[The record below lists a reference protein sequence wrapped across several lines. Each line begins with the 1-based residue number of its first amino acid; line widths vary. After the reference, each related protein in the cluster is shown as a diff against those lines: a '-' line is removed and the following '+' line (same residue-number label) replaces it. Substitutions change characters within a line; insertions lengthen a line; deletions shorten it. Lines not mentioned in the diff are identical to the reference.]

1 MPAKRAAAAVETT
14 IELLRRLMR
23 ASGRPRYQIEEA
35 LGYGPTYL
43 AQVARGR
50 IELKLRV
57 LLEVL
62 EELDVEPMAFFEHV
76 FPPRA
81 SRASGDE
88 ALASAAALGLAAGAE
103 RTAATA
109 TPRLSKDEILE
120 IMSSMLDRAFAEGA
134 KPPERPATAT
144 KKATGGR
151 GRATRARRS

>member
-1 MPAKRAAAAVETT
+1 MPTERAAAAVETT

-81 SRASGDE
+81 PRAGAGDE

-103 RTAATA
+103 RTAAPA
-109 TPRLSKDEILE
+109 PRLSKDEILE

-134 KPPERPATAT
+134 KTAERPAPAA
-144 KKATGGR
+144 KKATGGK
-151 GRATRARRS
+151 GRETRARRR